1 MIRYIIKRD
10 GRKVP
15 YDVTKISDAI
25 LMAATAVSDAVDE
38 NIKIADTTAKV
49 VDEELQKDFNARKHP
64 TVEQI
69 QDYVESALISE
80 GHALIAKEYILYR
93 AERNKTRAMKANLM
107 QVMEELTF
115 KESDTFRGPQQVDAE
130 SFIGVK
136 GFKAKGKRLTTYA
149 LDQVK
154 ELEPVRF
161 PEPETENEVEE
172 EEMEEVIDP
181 DEGKSDGDIRDE
193 ITGQLKLF

>member
-115 KESDTFRGPQQVDAE
+115 KESKESDMKRENGNIDANTAMGTMLKYGSE
-130 SFIGVK
+130 ASKEFTH
-136 GFKAKGKRLTTYA
+136 LHL
-149 LDQVK
+149 LDADVS
-154 ELEPVRF
+154 EAH
-161 PEPETENEVEE
+161 
-172 EEMEEVIDP
+172 
-181 DEGKSDGDIRDE
+181 KSGDIHIHE
-193 ITGQLKLF
+193 LNCGFIQ